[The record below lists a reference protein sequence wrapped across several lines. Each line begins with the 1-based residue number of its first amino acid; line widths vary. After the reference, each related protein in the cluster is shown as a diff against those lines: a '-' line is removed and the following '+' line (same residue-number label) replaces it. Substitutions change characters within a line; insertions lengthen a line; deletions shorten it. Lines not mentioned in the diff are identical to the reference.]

1 MTPYALL
8 LVKPTDEDA
17 VIRHRFHI
25 LAKSEHPDRPGAD
38 GVPGTMWYVLKA
50 AYEAVETQE
59 RRDNWA
65 RRQAHLSGLCTAC
78 RGCGVTWRRVGVAA
92 RQGPV
97 VCASCAGAGRV

>member
-17 VIRHRFHI
+17 VIRRRFHI